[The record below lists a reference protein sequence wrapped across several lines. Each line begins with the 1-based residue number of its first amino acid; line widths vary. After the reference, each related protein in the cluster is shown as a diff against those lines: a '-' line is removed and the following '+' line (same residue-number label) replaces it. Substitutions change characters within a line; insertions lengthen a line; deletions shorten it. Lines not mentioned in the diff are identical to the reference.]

1 MAFFR
6 NHSNEP
12 VSHGLEDKGQ
22 GQVADRTHTSAGN
35 DEVGMSTEKEFNM
48 NMDASYHNGGQVD
61 DSSRF
66 QHESAAD
73 DGIAMRVSNLQN
85 AGRRTAVGRRWG
97 STFWKDCQP
106 MIHGGSDSAQD
117 SKSESDNRT
126 AEGSEDNISNE
137 KDGASE
143 FEDDDQPKEVKVQG
157 RYTDVPAEDGML
169 SDEYYEQDG
178 DEQSD
183 SMPYRGFHN
192 SGKSN
197 KSQLQ
202 SVNANNNHMRRNSRL
217 VNDEDDEDGD
227 DEDHNDD
234 ADYEED
240 EEEGT
245 FSCSI
250 IFLKSGCEL
259 ILLSYCLPIIL
270 LIFF

>member
-12 VSHGLEDKGQ
+12 VSHGVLEDKGQ
-22 GQVADRTHTSAGN
+22 GQAADRTYTSAGN
-35 DEVGMSTEKEFNM
+35 EEEDMGTEKDFDM
-48 NMDASYHNGGQVD
+48 NMDAPYHNGDQVD

-66 QHESAAD
+66 QNESAAD
-73 DGIAMRVSNLQN
+73 DGISRVSNLQN
-85 AGRRTAVGRRWG
+85 SGRRTAGGRRWG

-106 MIHGGSDSAQD
+106 MSHGGSDSAQE

-126 AEGSEDNISNE
+126 GEGSEDNISHE
-137 KDGASE
+137 RDGGSE
-143 FEDDDQPKEVKVQG
+143 FEDDVQTKEVKGQK
-157 RYTDVPAEDGML
+157 RFIDVPAEDEML

-183 SMPYRGFHN
+183 SMPYRGFRN
-192 SGKSN
+192 SAKSN
-197 KSQLQ
+197 RSQSQ
-202 SVNANNNHMRRNSRL
+202 SVNADNNHLRRNSRI
-217 VNDEDDEDGD
+217 VNDEDDDDGD
-227 DEDHNDD
+227 DRDHNDD

-250 IFLKSGCEL
+250 IFLKSGCGS
-259 ILLSYCLPIIL
+259 ILLSYCFPLFL
-270 LIFF
+270 FFL

>member
-12 VSHGLEDKGQ
+12 VSHGVLEDKGQ
-22 GQVADRTHTSAGN
+22 GQVTDITHTSAGN
-35 DEVGMSTEKEFNM
+35 DEEDMSTEKEFNM
-48 NMDASYHNGGQVD
+48 NMDAPYHSGGQVD

-66 QHESAAD
+66 QNEPAVD
-73 DGIAMRVSNLQN
+73 DGIAMRMSNLQN
-85 AGRRTAVGRRWG
+85 SGRRTAVGRRWG

-106 MIHGGSDSAQD
+106 MIHGGSDSAQE

-126 AEGSEDNISNE
+126 GEGSEDNISNE
-137 KDGASE
+137 KDGGSE
-143 FEDDDQPKEVKVQG
+143 FEDDDQPKEVKGQR
-157 RYTDVPAEDGML
+157 RYTDVPAEDGVL

-183 SMPYRGFHN
+183 SVPYRGFHN
-192 SGKSN
+192 SAKSN
-197 KSQLQ
+197 RSQSH
-202 SVNANNNHMRRNSRL
+202 SVNANNNHMRRNSRV

-245 FSCSI
+245 FSCRI
-250 IFLKSGCEL
+250 IFEL
-259 ILLSYCLPIIL
+259 FTMILQ
-270 LIFF
+270 F